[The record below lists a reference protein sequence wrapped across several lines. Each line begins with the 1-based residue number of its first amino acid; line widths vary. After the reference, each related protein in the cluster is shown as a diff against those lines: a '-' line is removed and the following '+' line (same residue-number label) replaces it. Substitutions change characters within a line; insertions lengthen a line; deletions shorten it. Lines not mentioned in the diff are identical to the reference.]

1 MGRDRKVKIILALW
15 LAVFFLFVP
24 SVKAEIY
31 ERIVAIVGEE
41 PILLSQLK
49 KELRVDSN
57 DKLIKIPR
65 EKQEQALDSLIEK
78 SLILQKAKK
87 LAITVTDKEVEEE
100 VENVKKTNNITN
112 EVLVEV
118 LKKEGLT
125 LEDYKEAIRGQI
137 LKAKLVNREVRS
149 QVVVTDELL
158 LTYYRTEIATD
169 KETLVDFDVLTIFFD
184 DKKELDDDIK
194 DYYKLAKNKK
204 SLIDVHKEASSKYK
218 TTLGNPRGV
227 KLSSLSKELKDAIK
241 DMRKDEV
248 GQLIRFKDGYQIF
261 ILLSQGYEGLK
272 PFEEV
277 KEELKK
283 KYMKDKL
290 EKAYTDWLSELKK
303 EFYVE
308 KRL

>member
-204 SLIDVHKEASSKYK
+204 SLMDVHKEASSKYK

-227 KLSSLSKELKDAIK
+227 KLSSLSKELKNAIK

-248 GQLIRFKDGYQIF
+248 GPLIRFKDGYQIF

>member
-248 GQLIRFKDGYQIF
+248 GPLIRFKDGYQIF

>member
-24 SVKAEIY
+24 SLKAEIY

-248 GQLIRFKDGYQIF
+248 GPLIRFKDGYQIF